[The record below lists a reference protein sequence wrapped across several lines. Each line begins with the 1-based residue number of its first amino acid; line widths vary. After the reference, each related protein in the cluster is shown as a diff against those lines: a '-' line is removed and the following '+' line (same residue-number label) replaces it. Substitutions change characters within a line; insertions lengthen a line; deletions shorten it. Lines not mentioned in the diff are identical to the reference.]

1 MNNLRMQN
9 KLLLIAIVP
18 MIIALSVAL
27 AIIAN
32 LQAKSVT
39 NMIDNHESLLRSERQ
54 KQISDA
60 VKITQKIIQR
70 EITSASANNQN
81 QQQTLTDVRDLLQQA
96 RYGDSNL
103 GYFFIYDS
111 KGINIADAA
120 NAANQGQDR
129 FSLQDKNGVFLIQE
143 LIKASQSGG
152 DFVEYV
158 YPKPGTDTLQPKLSY
173 AAPVAGTDWFIG
185 TGVYIDDIEKDLA
198 IFSESTWQQ
207 LYTQIQSAVI
217 SAIVLVILT
226 SLLMLWIAKRIANP
240 IHDML
245 NTLNDIADGEGDLT
259 RRLDIQGSDEIA
271 QLGDA
276 FNRFTSKLQHI
287 ISAVADVTHQVTDS
301 ASSLSLQTQ
310 KTTEQLTIHNNETDQ
325 VVTAVTQMNSTSN
338 DVAENVTQVADATQL
353 ATQDSLL
360 AQDNVN
366 TSNTAITTLVDEVEQ
381 ASGHMTSLH
390 EQSQKIDH
398 VLQVIGAVAEQTN
411 LLALNAAIEAARAG
425 EQGRGFAVVADEVRS
440 LASRTQDSTLEIK
453 VMLDGLHQFVAQAVS
468 AMKTS
473 QETSVHVMQS
483 STNISSSLSAV
494 TDAVDAIN
502 GMTTHIA
509 TAATEQSSVT
519 DEINR
524 NMINIQDVVSQLLES
539 SHETTQVSTDLS
551 AAGKELETLL
561 GQFKLS

>member
-39 NMIDNHESLLRSERQ
+39 SMINNHESLLLGERQ

-60 VKITQKIIQR
+60 VKITQKMIQR
-70 EITSASANNQN
+70 QMTNASENNQN
-81 QQQTLTDVRDLLQQA
+81 QQQSLAGVRDLLKQA
-96 RYGDSNL
+96 RYGDKSL

-111 KGINIADAA
+111 KGINITDAS
-120 NAANQGQDR
+120 NDANQGQNR
-129 FSLQDKNGVFLIQE
+129 FALQDKNGVMLIQE

-152 DFVEYV
+152 GFVEYV
-158 YPKPGTDTLQPKLSY
+158 YPKPGTDSLQPKLSY
-173 AAPVAGTDWFIG
+173 SAPIVGTDWFIG
-185 TGVYIDDIEKDLA
+185 TGVYIDDIDKDLA
-198 IFSESTWQQ
+198 IYSASAWQQ
-207 LYTQIQSAVI
+207 LYTQIQYAVI
-217 SAIVLVILT
+217 SAVVIVILT
-226 SLLMLWIAKRIANP
+226 TLMMLWIAKRVANP
-240 IHDML
+240 INDML

-259 RRLDIQGSDEIA
+259 RRLEVKGSDEIA
-271 QLGDA
+271 QLGNA
-276 FNRFTSKLQHI
+276 FNRFISKLQRI

-301 ASSLSLQTQ
+301 ASSLSQQTQ

-325 VVTAVTQMNSTSN
+325 VVTAVTEMNATAN
-338 DVAENVTQVADATQL
+338 DVAETVIQVADATQL

-360 AQDNVN
+360 AQDSVA
-366 TSNTAITTLVDEVEQ
+366 TSNNAITNLVYEVEQ
-381 ASGHMTSLH
+381 ASGHMNSLH
-390 EQSQKIDH
+390 EQSQKIDN
-398 VLQVIGAVAEQTN
+398 VLQVIGAIADQTN

-473 QETSVHVMQS
+473 QETSAHVMQS
-483 STNISSSLSAV
+483 STQISGSLSAV
-494 TDAVDAIN
+494 TDAVDGIN
-502 GMTTHIA
+502 DMTTQIA
-509 TAATEQSSVT
+509 TAATEQSSVS

-524 NMINIQDVVSQLLES
+524 NMINIRDVVTQLLAS
-539 SHETTQVSTDLS
+539 SHDTTQVSTDLS
-551 AAGKELETLL
+551 AAGEELELLL
-561 GQFKLS
+561 GQFKLE

>member
-1 MNNLRMQN
+1 MNNLRMQS

-18 MIIALSVAL
+18 MMIALFVAL

-32 LQAKSVT
+32 LQANSVT
-39 NMIDNHESLLRSERQ
+39 SMIDNHESLLRSERQ

-70 EITSASANNQN
+70 QMNLASANNLN
-81 QQQTLTDVRDLLQQA
+81 QQQSLADVRDLLKQA
-96 RYGDSNL
+96 RYGDNNL

-111 KGINIADAA
+111 QGINIADAT
-120 NAANQGQDR
+120 NEANQGQNR
-129 FSLQDKNGVFLIQE
+129 FALQDKNGVMLIQE

-152 DFVEYV
+152 GFVEYV
-158 YPKPGTDTLQPKLSY
+158 YPKPGTDSLQPKLSY
-173 AAPVAGTDWFIG
+173 SAPIASTDWFIG
-185 TGVYIDDIEKDLA
+185 TGVYIDDIEKELA
-198 IFSESTWQQ
+198 TFSASTWQQ
-207 LYTQIQSAVI
+207 LYTQIQSAII
-217 SAIVLVILT
+217 SAIVLVMLT
-226 SLLMLWIAKRIANP
+226 SLVMLWIAKRVANP
-240 IHDML
+240 INDML

-259 RRLDIQGSDEIA
+259 RRLDIKGSDEIA
-271 QLGDA
+271 QLGGA
-276 FNRFTSKLQHI
+276 FNRFTSKLQCI

-301 ASSLSLQTQ
+301 ATSLSQQTQ

-325 VVTAVTQMNSTSN
+325 VVTAVTQMNATAN
-338 DVAENVTQVADATQL
+338 DVAENVIQVADATKL

-360 AQDNVN
+360 AQDNVS
-366 TSNTAITTLVDEVEQ
+366 TSNNAITNLVDNVEQ
-381 ASGHMTSLH
+381 ASGHMSSLH
-390 EQSQKIDH
+390 DQSQKIDH
-398 VLQVIGAVAEQTN
+398 VLQVIGAIADQTN

-473 QETSVHVMQS
+473 QETSAHVMQS
-483 STNISSSLSAV
+483 STQISGSLSAV

-502 GMTTHIA
+502 DMTTHIA
-509 TAATEQSSVT
+509 TAATEQSSVS

-524 NMINIQDVVSQLLES
+524 NMINIRDVVTQLLAS

-561 GQFKLS
+561 SQFKLS

>member
-9 KLLLIAIVP
+9 KLVLIAIVP
-18 MIIALSVAL
+18 MIISLLVTL
-27 AIIAN
+27 TIIAN
-32 LQAKSVT
+32 LQADVVT
-39 NMIDNHESLLRSERQ
+39 NMINNHDSLLRNERQ

-60 VKITQKIIQR
+60 VKITQKIVQR
-70 EITSASANNQN
+70 EITESAAIHNT
-81 QQQTLTDVRDLLQQA
+81 QQQTLTNVRAILKHA
-96 RYGDSNL
+96 RYGDNNL

-111 KGINIADAA
+111 KGYNIADAS
-120 NAANQGQDR
+120 NENNQGKNR

-143 LIKASQSGG
+143 LIKASQSEGG
-152 DFVEYV
+152 FVEYV

-173 AAPVAGTDWFIG
+173 AAPIANTDWFIG
-185 TGVYIDDIEKDLA
+185 TGVYIDDIAKDSA
-198 IFSESTWQQ
+198 IFSQSAWQQ
-207 LYTQIQSAVI
+207 LYTQMNLAIG
-217 SAIVLVILT
+217 SAIALVILT
-226 SLLMLWIAKRIANP
+226 SLIMLWIAKRLAKP
-240 IHDML
+240 INEML

-259 RRLDIQGSDEIA
+259 RRLDVEGCDEIA
-271 QLGDA
+271 QLGRA

-287 ISAVADVTHQVTDS
+287 ISAVADVSHQVSNS
-301 ASSLSLQTQ
+301 ASSLSQQTQ

-325 VVTAVTQMNSTSN
+325 VVTAVTEMNTTAN
-338 DVAENVTQVADATQL
+338 DVAENVIQVSDATQV

-360 AQDNVN
+360 AQDNVS
-366 TSNTAITTLVDEVEQ
+366 TSNTAITALVDEVEQ
-381 ASGHMTSLH
+381 ASGHMSSLH

-398 VLQVIGAVAEQTN
+398 VLQVIGAIAEQTN

-473 QETSVHVMQS
+473 QATSVHVMQS
-483 STNISSSLSAV
+483 STEISGSLSAV

-502 GMTTHIA
+502 DMTNHIA

-524 NMINIQDVVSQLLES
+524 NMVNIRDVVAQLLAS
-539 SHETTQVSTDLS
+539 SHETTLVSTDLS
-551 AAGKELETLL
+551 TAGEQLEHLL
-561 GQFKLS
+561 RQFKLA

>member
-18 MIIALSVAL
+18 MIVALFVAL
-27 AIIAN
+27 AIITN
-32 LQAKSVT
+32 LQTESVT
-39 NMIDNHESLLRSERQ
+39 SMINDHDSLLRTERQ
-54 KQISDA
+54 AQISEA
-60 VKITQKIIQR
+60 VKITQKIVQR
-70 EITSASANNQN
+70 EITNSNAENQT
-81 QQQTLTDVRDLLQQA
+81 QQQTLANVRSLLTYA
-96 RYGDSNL
+96 RYGDNNL

-111 KGINIADAA
+111 KGNNIADAS
-120 NAANQGQDR
+120 NEKNQGQNR
-129 FSLQDKNGVFLIQE
+129 FQLQDKNGVMLVQE

-152 DFVEYV
+152 GFVEYV

-173 AAPVAGTDWFIG
+173 AAPIAGTDWFIG
-185 TGVYIDDIEKDLA
+185 TGVYIDDINKDL
-198 IFSESTWQQ
+198 IVFSNSVWQQ
-207 LYTQIQSAVI
+207 LYTQMKFAIA
-217 SAIVLVILT
+217 SAIVLIILT
-226 SLLMLWIAKRIANP
+226 SLVMLWIAKRLAKPMNE
-240 IHDML
+240 ML

-259 RRLDIQGSDEIA
+259 RRLDVQGSDEIA
-271 QLGDA
+271 LLGDA
-276 FNRFTSKLQHI
+276 FNRFTSKLQGI
-287 ISAVADVTHQVTDS
+287 ISAVADVSYQVSDS
-301 ASSLSLQTQ
+301 ANSLSLQTQ
-310 KTTEQLTIHNNETDQ
+310 KTTEQLIIHNNETDQ
-325 VVTAVTQMNSTSN
+325 VVTAVTEMNSTAN

-360 AQDNVN
+360 AQDNVS

-381 ASGHMTSLH
+381 ASGHMGSLH

-398 VLQVIGAVAEQTN
+398 VLQVIGAIAEQTN

-483 STNISSSLSAV
+483 STQISGSLSAV

-502 GMTTHIA
+502 DMTTRIA
-509 TAATEQSSVT
+509 TAATEQSSVS

-524 NMINIQDVVSQLLES
+524 NMINIRDVVTQLLES

-551 AAGKELETLL
+551 AAGEQLEALL
-561 GQFKLS
+561 RQFKLT